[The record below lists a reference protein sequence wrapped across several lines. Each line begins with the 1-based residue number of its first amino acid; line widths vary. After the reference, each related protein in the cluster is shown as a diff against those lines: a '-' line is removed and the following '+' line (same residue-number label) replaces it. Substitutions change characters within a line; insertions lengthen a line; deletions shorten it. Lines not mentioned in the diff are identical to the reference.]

1 MYRRCMKS
9 SEKVRFVRNTFQGA
23 LFLHLYL
30 TDLLQMRGRSM
41 SCTSK
46 CEFRS
51 KYAEIFLNCGVR
63 KQEMAF
69 SKAQTQAIMHKDGP
83 MMVLAGPG
91 SGKTTVITHRV
102 QYLTKEYGI
111 DPGDILV
118 ITFTRAAAEEMRER
132 YEALTGGGS
141 RVTFGTFHS
150 IFFRILKLAYRYTA
164 DNIVREEQQMQF
176 VRELAQAG
184 GLEPEDEN
192 EFAASILSEI
202 SSVKGER
209 IALEH
214 YYSKNCPD
222 AVFRQLYAGYEE
234 KMRRAG
240 LIDFDD
246 MMVLC
251 LELFTERKDILSAWQ
266 RRYRYIL
273 IDEFQD
279 INRLQYEIV
288 RMLAKPE
295 DNLFIVG
302 DDDQSIYRFRGA
314 KPEIMLG
321 FERDYPGAGRILL
334 DVNYRSTE
342 EIVAPAL
349 RLIGEN
355 QKRFSK
361 AIHTTGR
368 HGKNVITKLWQ
379 DPGEENLAIAREIQL
394 YLQSGVRPGDIAVLY
409 RTNAGPRFLMEKL
422 MEYNLP
428 FRTRDTV
435 PNLYEH
441 WISRNILTYIRIAMG
456 SRAREDILQVI
467 NRPKRYISRD
477 AMPDE
482 TVSFEKMKAFYAE
495 KDWIAERI
503 ESLEGDLRAI
513 ARMSPLAAVNYIRQ
527 GMGYDEYLIEYAA
540 FRRMRPEELLE
551 TADELKES
559 AAGFKTFD
567 EWFAHIEAYKE
578 ELLRQAAQRRTE
590 TDAITLATMHSAKG
604 LEFPN
609 VYICGMEE
617 TIFPGASAVFGDDP
631 SELEEE
637 RRLCYVG
644 ITRAM
649 KKLTLTSA
657 NQRMRNGE
665 MNFNRPSRFINE
677 IPRHLVKQT
686 YGAVLKP
693 ETESKPTEFSRTKAS
708 LYTKDRKNP
717 FANNPYIQKGMGSA
731 SPAGAPDYQVG
742 DRVSHT
748 KFGQGIVRSLTKLTN
763 DYEVVI
769 EFDGFGQRKLRS
781 SFAKL
786 TKL

>member
-30 TDLLQMRGRSM
+30 TDLLQMRGRRM

-482 TVSFEKMKAFYAE
+482 TVSFERMKVFYAE

-567 EWFAHIEAYKE
+567 EWFAYIEAYKE

-604 LEFPN
+604 LEFPI
-609 VYICGMEE
+609 VYILDANEGITPHSRAMLDE
-617 TIFPGASAVFGDDP
+617 DM
-631 SELEEE
+631 EEE
-637 RRLCYVG
+637 RRLFYVAM
-644 ITRAM
+644 TRAKTRLHVYAVRERYH
-649 KKLTLTSA
+649 KKA
-657 NQRMRNGE
+657 E
-665 MNFNRPSRFINE
+665 VSRFVWE
-677 IPRHLVKQT
+677 YLGRD
-686 YGAVLKP
+686 GD
-693 ETESKPTEFSRTKAS
+693 SR
-708 LYTKDRKNP
+708 
-717 FANNPYIQKGMGSA
+717 
-731 SPAGAPDYQVG
+731 
-742 DRVSHT
+742 
-748 KFGQGIVRSLTKLTN
+748 
-763 DYEVVI
+763 
-769 EFDGFGQRKLRS
+769 
-781 SFAKL
+781 
-786 TKL
+786 

>member
-30 TDLLQMRGRSM
+30 TDLLQMRGRRM

-111 DPGDILV
+111 DPGDLLV

-192 EFAASILSEI
+192 EFAASILSER

-209 IALEH
+209 SALEH

-604 LEFPN
+604 LEFPI
-609 VYICGMEE
+609 VYILDANEGITPHSRAMLDE
-617 TIFPGASAVFGDDP
+617 DM
-631 SELEEE
+631 EEE
-637 RRLCYVG
+637 RRLFYVAM
-644 ITRAM
+644 TRAKTRLHVYAVRERYH
-649 KKLTLTSA
+649 KKA
-657 NQRMRNGE
+657 E
-665 MNFNRPSRFINE
+665 VSRFVWE
-677 IPRHLVKQT
+677 YLGRD
-686 YGAVLKP
+686 GD
-693 ETESKPTEFSRTKAS
+693 SR
-708 LYTKDRKNP
+708 
-717 FANNPYIQKGMGSA
+717 
-731 SPAGAPDYQVG
+731 
-742 DRVSHT
+742 
-748 KFGQGIVRSLTKLTN
+748 
-763 DYEVVI
+763 
-769 EFDGFGQRKLRS
+769 
-781 SFAKL
+781 
-786 TKL
+786 

>member
-30 TDLLQMRGRSM
+30 TDLLQMRGRRM

-222 AVFRQLYAGYEE
+222 AVFRQLYAGYED

-279 INRLQYEIV
+279 INRLEYEIV

-302 DDDQSIYRFRGA
+302 DDDQSIDRFRGA

-604 LEFPN
+604 LEFPI
-609 VYICGMEE
+609 VYILDANEGITPHSRAMLDE
-617 TIFPGASAVFGDDP
+617 DM
-631 SELEEE
+631 EEE
-637 RRLCYVG
+637 RRLFYVAM
-644 ITRAM
+644 TRAKTRLHVYAVRERYH
-649 KKLTLTSA
+649 KKA
-657 NQRMRNGE
+657 E
-665 MNFNRPSRFINE
+665 VSRFVWE
-677 IPRHLVKQT
+677 YLGRD
-686 YGAVLKP
+686 GD
-693 ETESKPTEFSRTKAS
+693 SR
-708 LYTKDRKNP
+708 
-717 FANNPYIQKGMGSA
+717 
-731 SPAGAPDYQVG
+731 
-742 DRVSHT
+742 
-748 KFGQGIVRSLTKLTN
+748 
-763 DYEVVI
+763 
-769 EFDGFGQRKLRS
+769 
-781 SFAKL
+781 
-786 TKL
+786 

>member
-482 TVSFEKMKAFYAE
+482 TVSFEKMKTFYAE

-604 LEFPN
+604 LEFPI
-609 VYICGMEE
+609 VYILDANEGITPHSRAMLDE
-617 TIFPGASAVFGDDP
+617 DM
-631 SELEEE
+631 EEE
-637 RRLCYVG
+637 RRLFYVAM
-644 ITRAM
+644 TRAKTRLHVYAVRERYH
-649 KKLTLTSA
+649 KKA
-657 NQRMRNGE
+657 E
-665 MNFNRPSRFINE
+665 VSRFVWE
-677 IPRHLVKQT
+677 YLGR
-686 YGAVLKP
+686 
-693 ETESKPTEFSRTKAS
+693 ES
-708 LYTKDRKNP
+708 
-717 FANNPYIQKGMGSA
+717 
-731 SPAGAPDYQVG
+731 
-742 DRVSHT
+742 
-748 KFGQGIVRSLTKLTN
+748 
-763 DYEVVI
+763 
-769 EFDGFGQRKLRS
+769 
-781 SFAKL
+781 
-786 TKL
+786 

>member
-30 TDLLQMRGRSM
+30 TDLLQMRGRRM

-482 TVSFEKMKAFYAE
+482 TVSFERMKVFYAE

-567 EWFAHIEAYKE
+567 EWFAHIDAYKE

-604 LEFPN
+604 LEFPI
-609 VYICGMEE
+609 VYILDANECITPHSRAMLDE
-617 TIFPGASAVFGDDP
+617 DM
-631 SELEEE
+631 EEE
-637 RRLCYVG
+637 RRLFYVAM
-644 ITRAM
+644 TRAKTRLHVYAVRERYH
-649 KKLTLTSA
+649 KKA
-657 NQRMRNGE
+657 E
-665 MNFNRPSRFINE
+665 VSRFVWE
-677 IPRHLVKQT
+677 YLGRD
-686 YGAVLKP
+686 GD
-693 ETESKPTEFSRTKAS
+693 SR
-708 LYTKDRKNP
+708 
-717 FANNPYIQKGMGSA
+717 
-731 SPAGAPDYQVG
+731 
-742 DRVSHT
+742 
-748 KFGQGIVRSLTKLTN
+748 
-763 DYEVVI
+763 
-769 EFDGFGQRKLRS
+769 
-781 SFAKL
+781 
-786 TKL
+786 

>member
-30 TDLLQMRGRSM
+30 TDLLQMRGRRM

-234 KMRRAG
+234 KMRRTG

-567 EWFAHIEAYKE
+567 EWFAHIDAYKE

-604 LEFPN
+604 LEFPI
-609 VYICGMEE
+609 VYILDANEGITPHSRAMLDE
-617 TIFPGASAVFGDDP
+617 DM
-631 SELEEE
+631 EEE
-637 RRLCYVG
+637 RRLFYVAM
-644 ITRAM
+644 TRAKTRLHVYAVRERYH
-649 KKLTLTSA
+649 KKA
-657 NQRMRNGE
+657 E
-665 MNFNRPSRFINE
+665 VSRFVWE
-677 IPRHLVKQT
+677 YLGRD
-686 YGAVLKP
+686 GD
-693 ETESKPTEFSRTKAS
+693 SR
-708 LYTKDRKNP
+708 
-717 FANNPYIQKGMGSA
+717 
-731 SPAGAPDYQVG
+731 
-742 DRVSHT
+742 
-748 KFGQGIVRSLTKLTN
+748 
-763 DYEVVI
+763 
-769 EFDGFGQRKLRS
+769 
-781 SFAKL
+781 
-786 TKL
+786 

>member
-30 TDLLQMRGRSM
+30 TDLLQMRGRRM

-150 IFFRILKLAYRYTA
+150 LFFRILKLAYRYTA
-164 DNIVREEQQMQF
+164 DNIVREDQQMQF

-604 LEFPN
+604 LEFPI
-609 VYICGMEE
+609 VYILDANEGITPHSRAMLDE
-617 TIFPGASAVFGDDP
+617 DM
-631 SELEEE
+631 EEE
-637 RRLCYVG
+637 RRLFYVAM
-644 ITRAM
+644 TRAKTRLHVYAVRERYH
-649 KKLTLTSA
+649 KKA
-657 NQRMRNGE
+657 E
-665 MNFNRPSRFINE
+665 VSRFVWE
-677 IPRHLVKQT
+677 YLGRD
-686 YGAVLKP
+686 GD
-693 ETESKPTEFSRTKAS
+693 SR
-708 LYTKDRKNP
+708 
-717 FANNPYIQKGMGSA
+717 
-731 SPAGAPDYQVG
+731 
-742 DRVSHT
+742 
-748 KFGQGIVRSLTKLTN
+748 
-763 DYEVVI
+763 
-769 EFDGFGQRKLRS
+769 
-781 SFAKL
+781 
-786 TKL
+786 

>member
-30 TDLLQMRGRSM
+30 TDLLQMRGRRM

-46 CEFRS
+46 YEFRS

-111 DPGDILV
+111 DPGIFCDYLYPGSS
-118 ITFTRAAAEEMRER
+118 RGDAER

-141 RVTFGTFHS
+141 ESPSVLFIRS
-150 IFFRILKLAYRYTA
+150 FRILKLAYRYTA

-288 RMLAKPE
+288 R
-295 DNLFIVG
+295 
-302 DDDQSIYRFRGA
+302 
-314 KPEIMLG
+314 
-321 FERDYPGAGRILL
+321 
-334 DVNYRSTE
+334 
-342 EIVAPAL
+342 
-349 RLIGEN
+349 
-355 QKRFSK
+355 
-361 AIHTTGR
+361 
-368 HGKNVITKLWQ
+368 
-379 DPGEENLAIAREIQL
+379 
-394 YLQSGVRPGDIAVLY
+394 
-409 RTNAGPRFLMEKL
+409 
-422 MEYNLP
+422 
-428 FRTRDTV
+428 
-435 PNLYEH
+435 
-441 WISRNILTYIRIAMG
+441 
-456 SRAREDILQVI
+456 
-467 NRPKRYISRD
+467 
-477 AMPDE
+477 
-482 TVSFEKMKAFYAE
+482 
-495 KDWIAERI
+495 
-503 ESLEGDLRAI
+503 
-513 ARMSPLAAVNYIRQ
+513 
-527 GMGYDEYLIEYAA
+527 
-540 FRRMRPEELLE
+540 
-551 TADELKES
+551 
-559 AAGFKTFD
+559 
-567 EWFAHIEAYKE
+567 
-578 ELLRQAAQRRTE
+578 
-590 TDAITLATMHSAKG
+590 
-604 LEFPN
+604 
-609 VYICGMEE
+609 C
-617 TIFPGASAVFGDDP
+617 
-631 SELEEE
+631 
-637 RRLCYVG
+637 
-644 ITRAM
+644 
-649 KKLTLTSA
+649 
-657 NQRMRNGE
+657 
-665 MNFNRPSRFINE
+665 
-677 IPRHLVKQT
+677 
-686 YGAVLKP
+686 
-693 ETESKPTEFSRTKAS
+693 
-708 LYTKDRKNP
+708 
-717 FANNPYIQKGMGSA
+717 
-731 SPAGAPDYQVG
+731 
-742 DRVSHT
+742 
-748 KFGQGIVRSLTKLTN
+748 
-763 DYEVVI
+763 
-769 EFDGFGQRKLRS
+769 
-781 SFAKL
+781 
-786 TKL
+786 

>member
-30 TDLLQMRGRSM
+30 TDLLQMRGRRM

-132 YEALTGGGS
+132 YEALIGGGS

-604 LEFPN
+604 LEFPI
-609 VYICGMEE
+609 VYILDANEGITPHSRAMLDE
-617 TIFPGASAVFGDDP
+617 DM
-631 SELEEE
+631 EEE
-637 RRLCYVG
+637 RRLFYVAM
-644 ITRAM
+644 TRAKTRLHVYAVRERYH
-649 KKLTLTSA
+649 KKA
-657 NQRMRNGE
+657 E
-665 MNFNRPSRFINE
+665 VSRFVWE
-677 IPRHLVKQT
+677 YLGR
-686 YGAVLKP
+686 
-693 ETESKPTEFSRTKAS
+693 ES
-708 LYTKDRKNP
+708 
-717 FANNPYIQKGMGSA
+717 
-731 SPAGAPDYQVG
+731 
-742 DRVSHT
+742 
-748 KFGQGIVRSLTKLTN
+748 
-763 DYEVVI
+763 
-769 EFDGFGQRKLRS
+769 
-781 SFAKL
+781 
-786 TKL
+786 

>member
-30 TDLLQMRGRSM
+30 TDLLQMRGRRM

-118 ITFTRAAAEEMRER
+118 ITFTRAAAGEMRER

-234 KMRRAG
+234 KMRRTG

-604 LEFPN
+604 LEFPI
-609 VYICGMEE
+609 VYILDANEGITPHSRAMLDE
-617 TIFPGASAVFGDDP
+617 DM
-631 SELEEE
+631 EEE
-637 RRLCYVG
+637 RRLFYVAM
-644 ITRAM
+644 TRAKTRLHVYAVRERYH
-649 KKLTLTSA
+649 KKA
-657 NQRMRNGE
+657 E
-665 MNFNRPSRFINE
+665 VSRFVWE
-677 IPRHLVKQT
+677 YLGR
-686 YGAVLKP
+686 
-693 ETESKPTEFSRTKAS
+693 ES
-708 LYTKDRKNP
+708 
-717 FANNPYIQKGMGSA
+717 
-731 SPAGAPDYQVG
+731 
-742 DRVSHT
+742 
-748 KFGQGIVRSLTKLTN
+748 
-763 DYEVVI
+763 
-769 EFDGFGQRKLRS
+769 
-781 SFAKL
+781 
-786 TKL
+786 

>member
-30 TDLLQMRGRSM
+30 TDLLQMRGRRM

-222 AVFRQLYAGYEE
+222 TVFRQLYAGYEE

-604 LEFPN
+604 LEFPI
-609 VYICGMEE
+609 VYILDANEGITPHSRAMLDE
-617 TIFPGASAVFGDDP
+617 DM
-631 SELEEE
+631 EEE
-637 RRLCYVG
+637 RRLFYVAM
-644 ITRAM
+644 TRAKTRLHVYAVRERYH
-649 KKLTLTSA
+649 KKA
-657 NQRMRNGE
+657 E
-665 MNFNRPSRFINE
+665 VSRFVWE
-677 IPRHLVKQT
+677 YLGRD
-686 YGAVLKP
+686 GD
-693 ETESKPTEFSRTKAS
+693 SR
-708 LYTKDRKNP
+708 
-717 FANNPYIQKGMGSA
+717 
-731 SPAGAPDYQVG
+731 
-742 DRVSHT
+742 
-748 KFGQGIVRSLTKLTN
+748 
-763 DYEVVI
+763 
-769 EFDGFGQRKLRS
+769 
-781 SFAKL
+781 
-786 TKL
+786 

>member
-9 SEKVRFVRNTFQGA
+9 SEKVRFVKNTFQGA

-176 VRELAQAG
+176 VRELAQTG

-222 AVFRQLYAGYEE
+222 TVFRQLYAGYEE

-456 SRAREDILQVI
+456 SRVREDILQVI

-604 LEFPN
+604 LEFPI
-609 VYICGMEE
+609 VYILDANEGITPHSRAMLDE
-617 TIFPGASAVFGDDP
+617 DM
-631 SELEEE
+631 EEE
-637 RRLCYVG
+637 RRLFYVAM
-644 ITRAM
+644 TRAKTRLHVYAVRERYH
-649 KKLTLTSA
+649 KKA
-657 NQRMRNGE
+657 E
-665 MNFNRPSRFINE
+665 VSRFVWE
-677 IPRHLVKQT
+677 YLGRD
-686 YGAVLKP
+686 GD
-693 ETESKPTEFSRTKAS
+693 SR
-708 LYTKDRKNP
+708 
-717 FANNPYIQKGMGSA
+717 
-731 SPAGAPDYQVG
+731 
-742 DRVSHT
+742 
-748 KFGQGIVRSLTKLTN
+748 
-763 DYEVVI
+763 
-769 EFDGFGQRKLRS
+769 
-781 SFAKL
+781 
-786 TKL
+786 

>member
-30 TDLLQMRGRSM
+30 TDLLQMRGRRM

-482 TVSFEKMKAFYAE
+482 MVSFERMKAFYAE

-527 GMGYDEYLIEYAA
+527 GIGYDEYLIEYAA

-559 AAGFKTFD
+559 AAGFRTFD
-567 EWFAHIEAYKE
+567 EWFAHIDAYKE

-604 LEFPN
+604 LEFPI
-609 VYICGMEE
+609 VYILDANEGITPHSRAMLDE
-617 TIFPGASAVFGDDP
+617 DM
-631 SELEEE
+631 EEE
-637 RRLCYVG
+637 RRLFYVAM
-644 ITRAM
+644 TRAKTRLHVYAVRERYH
-649 KKLTLTSA
+649 KKA
-657 NQRMRNGE
+657 E
-665 MNFNRPSRFINE
+665 VSRFVWE
-677 IPRHLVKQT
+677 YLGRD
-686 YGAVLKP
+686 GD
-693 ETESKPTEFSRTKAS
+693 SR
-708 LYTKDRKNP
+708 
-717 FANNPYIQKGMGSA
+717 
-731 SPAGAPDYQVG
+731 
-742 DRVSHT
+742 
-748 KFGQGIVRSLTKLTN
+748 
-763 DYEVVI
+763 
-769 EFDGFGQRKLRS
+769 
-781 SFAKL
+781 
-786 TKL
+786 

>member
-30 TDLLQMRGRSM
+30 TDLLQMRGRRM

-51 KYAEIFLNCGVR
+51 KYAEIFLNGGVR

-176 VRELAQAG
+176 VRELAQTG

-334 DVNYRSTE
+334 DMNYRSTE

-527 GMGYDEYLIEYAA
+527 GIGYDEYLIEYAA

-604 LEFPN
+604 LEFPI
-609 VYICGMEE
+609 VYILDANEGITPHSRAMLDE
-617 TIFPGASAVFGDDP
+617 DM
-631 SELEEE
+631 EEE
-637 RRLCYVG
+637 RRLFYVAM
-644 ITRAM
+644 TRAKTRLHVYAVRERYH
-649 KKLTLTSA
+649 KKA
-657 NQRMRNGE
+657 E
-665 MNFNRPSRFINE
+665 VSRFVWE
-677 IPRHLVKQT
+677 YLGRD
-686 YGAVLKP
+686 G
-693 ETESKPTEFSRTKAS
+693 ESR
-708 LYTKDRKNP
+708 
-717 FANNPYIQKGMGSA
+717 
-731 SPAGAPDYQVG
+731 
-742 DRVSHT
+742 
-748 KFGQGIVRSLTKLTN
+748 
-763 DYEVVI
+763 
-769 EFDGFGQRKLRS
+769 
-781 SFAKL
+781 
-786 TKL
+786 

>member
-30 TDLLQMRGRSM
+30 TDLLQMRGRRM

-51 KYAEIFLNCGVR
+51 KCAEIFLNCGVR

-477 AMPDE
+477 AMPNE
-482 TVSFEKMKAFYAE
+482 TVSFEKMKAFYVE

-527 GMGYDEYLIEYAA
+527 GMGYDEYLIEYAT

-604 LEFPN
+604 LEFPI
-609 VYICGMEE
+609 VYILDANEGITPHSRAMLDE
-617 TIFPGASAVFGDDP
+617 DM
-631 SELEEE
+631 EEE
-637 RRLCYVG
+637 RRLFYVAM
-644 ITRAM
+644 TRAKTRLHVYAVRERYH
-649 KKLTLTSA
+649 KKA
-657 NQRMRNGE
+657 E
-665 MNFNRPSRFINE
+665 VSRFVWE
-677 IPRHLVKQT
+677 YLGRD
-686 YGAVLKP
+686 GD
-693 ETESKPTEFSRTKAS
+693 SR
-708 LYTKDRKNP
+708 
-717 FANNPYIQKGMGSA
+717 
-731 SPAGAPDYQVG
+731 
-742 DRVSHT
+742 
-748 KFGQGIVRSLTKLTN
+748 
-763 DYEVVI
+763 
-769 EFDGFGQRKLRS
+769 
-781 SFAKL
+781 
-786 TKL
+786 

>member
-30 TDLLQMRGRSM
+30 TDLLQMRGRRM

-251 LELFTERKDILSAWQ
+251 LELFTERKDILFAWQ

-321 FERDYPGAGRILL
+321 FERDYPGTGRILL

-604 LEFPN
+604 LEFPI
-609 VYICGMEE
+609 VYILDANEGITPHSRAMLDE
-617 TIFPGASAVFGDDP
+617 DM
-631 SELEEE
+631 EEE
-637 RRLCYVG
+637 RRLFYVAM
-644 ITRAM
+644 TRAKTRLHVYAVRERYH
-649 KKLTLTSA
+649 KKA
-657 NQRMRNGE
+657 E
-665 MNFNRPSRFINE
+665 VSRFVWE
-677 IPRHLVKQT
+677 YLGRD
-686 YGAVLKP
+686 GD
-693 ETESKPTEFSRTKAS
+693 SR
-708 LYTKDRKNP
+708 
-717 FANNPYIQKGMGSA
+717 
-731 SPAGAPDYQVG
+731 
-742 DRVSHT
+742 
-748 KFGQGIVRSLTKLTN
+748 
-763 DYEVVI
+763 
-769 EFDGFGQRKLRS
+769 
-781 SFAKL
+781 
-786 TKL
+786 

>member
-9 SEKVRFVRNTFQGA
+9 NEKVRFVRNTFQGA

-30 TDLLQMRGRSM
+30 TDLLQMRGRRM

-222 AVFRQLYAGYEE
+222 TVFRQLYAGYEE

-441 WISRNILTYIRIAMG
+441 WISRNILTYIRIALG

-477 AMPDE
+477 VMPDE

-604 LEFPN
+604 LEFPI
-609 VYICGMEE
+609 VYILDANEGITPHSRAMLDE
-617 TIFPGASAVFGDDP
+617 DM
-631 SELEEE
+631 EEE
-637 RRLCYVG
+637 RRLFYVAM
-644 ITRAM
+644 TRAKTRLHVYAVRERYH
-649 KKLTLTSA
+649 KKA
-657 NQRMRNGE
+657 E
-665 MNFNRPSRFINE
+665 VSRFVWE
-677 IPRHLVKQT
+677 YLGRD
-686 YGAVLKP
+686 GD
-693 ETESKPTEFSRTKAS
+693 SR
-708 LYTKDRKNP
+708 
-717 FANNPYIQKGMGSA
+717 
-731 SPAGAPDYQVG
+731 
-742 DRVSHT
+742 
-748 KFGQGIVRSLTKLTN
+748 
-763 DYEVVI
+763 
-769 EFDGFGQRKLRS
+769 
-781 SFAKL
+781 
-786 TKL
+786 

>member
-30 TDLLQMRGRSM
+30 TDLLQMRGRRM

-422 MEYNLP
+422 MEYNLS

-604 LEFPN
+604 LEFPI
-609 VYICGMEE
+609 VYILDANEGITPHSRAMLDE
-617 TIFPGASAVFGDDP
+617 DM
-631 SELEEE
+631 EEE
-637 RRLCYVG
+637 RRLFYVAM
-644 ITRAM
+644 TRAKTRLHVYAVRERYH
-649 KKLTLTSA
+649 KKA
-657 NQRMRNGE
+657 E
-665 MNFNRPSRFINE
+665 VSRFVWE
-677 IPRHLVKQT
+677 YLGR
-686 YGAVLKP
+686 
-693 ETESKPTEFSRTKAS
+693 ES
-708 LYTKDRKNP
+708 
-717 FANNPYIQKGMGSA
+717 
-731 SPAGAPDYQVG
+731 
-742 DRVSHT
+742 
-748 KFGQGIVRSLTKLTN
+748 
-763 DYEVVI
+763 
-769 EFDGFGQRKLRS
+769 
-781 SFAKL
+781 
-786 TKL
+786 

>member
-30 TDLLQMRGRSM
+30 TDLLQMRGRRM

-342 EIVAPAL
+342 EIVVPAL

-604 LEFPN
+604 LEFPI
-609 VYICGMEE
+609 VYILDANEGITPHSRAMLDE
-617 TIFPGASAVFGDDP
+617 DM
-631 SELEEE
+631 EEE
-637 RRLCYVG
+637 RRLFYVAM
-644 ITRAM
+644 TRAKTRLHVYAVRERYH
-649 KKLTLTSA
+649 KKA
-657 NQRMRNGE
+657 E
-665 MNFNRPSRFINE
+665 VSRFVWE
-677 IPRHLVKQT
+677 YLGRD
-686 YGAVLKP
+686 GD
-693 ETESKPTEFSRTKAS
+693 SR
-708 LYTKDRKNP
+708 
-717 FANNPYIQKGMGSA
+717 
-731 SPAGAPDYQVG
+731 
-742 DRVSHT
+742 
-748 KFGQGIVRSLTKLTN
+748 
-763 DYEVVI
+763 
-769 EFDGFGQRKLRS
+769 
-781 SFAKL
+781 
-786 TKL
+786 

>member
-30 TDLLQMRGRSM
+30 TDLLQMRGRRM

-176 VRELAQAG
+176 VRELAQTG

-334 DVNYRSTE
+334 DMNYRSTE

-482 TVSFEKMKAFYAE
+482 TVSFERMKVFYAE

-567 EWFAHIEAYKE
+567 EWITHIETYKE

-604 LEFPN
+604 LEFPI
-609 VYICGMEE
+609 VYILDANEGITPHSRAMLDE
-617 TIFPGASAVFGDDP
+617 DM
-631 SELEEE
+631 EEE
-637 RRLCYVG
+637 RRLFYVAM
-644 ITRAM
+644 TRAKTRLHVYAVRERYH
-649 KKLTLTSA
+649 KKA
-657 NQRMRNGE
+657 E
-665 MNFNRPSRFINE
+665 VSRFVWE
-677 IPRHLVKQT
+677 YLGR
-686 YGAVLKP
+686 
-693 ETESKPTEFSRTKAS
+693 ES
-708 LYTKDRKNP
+708 
-717 FANNPYIQKGMGSA
+717 
-731 SPAGAPDYQVG
+731 
-742 DRVSHT
+742 
-748 KFGQGIVRSLTKLTN
+748 
-763 DYEVVI
+763 
-769 EFDGFGQRKLRS
+769 
-781 SFAKL
+781 
-786 TKL
+786 

>member
-30 TDLLQMRGRSM
+30 TDLLQMRGRRM

-234 KMRRAG
+234 KMRRTG

-567 EWFAHIEAYKE
+567 EWFAHIDAYKE

-604 LEFPN
+604 LEFPI
-609 VYICGMEE
+609 VYILDANEGITPHSRAMLDE
-617 TIFPGASAVFGDDP
+617 DM
-631 SELEEE
+631 EEE
-637 RRLCYVG
+637 RRLFYVAM
-644 ITRAM
+644 TRAKTRLHVYAVRERYH
-649 KKLTLTSA
+649 KKA
-657 NQRMRNGE
+657 E
-665 MNFNRPSRFINE
+665 VSRFVWE
-677 IPRHLVKQT
+677 YLGR
-686 YGAVLKP
+686 
-693 ETESKPTEFSRTKAS
+693 ES
-708 LYTKDRKNP
+708 
-717 FANNPYIQKGMGSA
+717 
-731 SPAGAPDYQVG
+731 
-742 DRVSHT
+742 
-748 KFGQGIVRSLTKLTN
+748 
-763 DYEVVI
+763 
-769 EFDGFGQRKLRS
+769 
-781 SFAKL
+781 
-786 TKL
+786 

>member
-30 TDLLQMRGRSM
+30 TDLLQMRGRRM

-51 KYAEIFLNCGVR
+51 KYAEIFLNGGVR

-176 VRELAQAG
+176 VRELAQTG

-334 DVNYRSTE
+334 DMNYRSTE

-527 GMGYDEYLIEYAA
+527 GIGYDEYLIEYAA

-604 LEFPN
+604 LEFPI
-609 VYICGMEE
+609 VYILDANEGITPHSRAMLDE
-617 TIFPGASAVFGDDP
+617 DM
-631 SELEEE
+631 EEE
-637 RRLCYVG
+637 RRLFYVAM
-644 ITRAM
+644 TRAKTRLHVYAVRERYH
-649 KKLTLTSA
+649 KKAEVSQFVWEYLG
-657 NQRMRNGE
+657 R
-665 MNFNRPSRFINE
+665 
-677 IPRHLVKQT
+677 
-686 YGAVLKP
+686 
-693 ETESKPTEFSRTKAS
+693 ES
-708 LYTKDRKNP
+708 
-717 FANNPYIQKGMGSA
+717 
-731 SPAGAPDYQVG
+731 
-742 DRVSHT
+742 
-748 KFGQGIVRSLTKLTN
+748 
-763 DYEVVI
+763 
-769 EFDGFGQRKLRS
+769 
-781 SFAKL
+781 
-786 TKL
+786 

>member
-9 SEKVRFVRNTFQGA
+9 SEKVRFVKNTFQGA

-503 ESLEGDLRAI
+503 ESLEGALRAI

-604 LEFPN
+604 LEFPI
-609 VYICGMEE
+609 VYILDANEGITPHSRAMLDE
-617 TIFPGASAVFGDDP
+617 DM
-631 SELEEE
+631 EEE
-637 RRLCYVG
+637 RRLFYVAM
-644 ITRAM
+644 TRAKTRLHVYAVRERYH
-649 KKLTLTSA
+649 KKA
-657 NQRMRNGE
+657 E
-665 MNFNRPSRFINE
+665 VSRFVWE
-677 IPRHLVKQT
+677 YLGRD
-686 YGAVLKP
+686 GD
-693 ETESKPTEFSRTKAS
+693 SR
-708 LYTKDRKNP
+708 
-717 FANNPYIQKGMGSA
+717 
-731 SPAGAPDYQVG
+731 
-742 DRVSHT
+742 
-748 KFGQGIVRSLTKLTN
+748 
-763 DYEVVI
+763 
-769 EFDGFGQRKLRS
+769 
-781 SFAKL
+781 
-786 TKL
+786 

>member
-1 MYRRCMKS
+1 MYRRYMKS

-30 TDLLQMRGRSM
+30 TDLLQMRGRRM

-288 RMLAKPE
+288 RILAKPE

-334 DVNYRSTE
+334 DMNYRSTE

-604 LEFPN
+604 LEFPI
-609 VYICGMEE
+609 VYILDANEGITPHSRAMLDE
-617 TIFPGASAVFGDDP
+617 DM
-631 SELEEE
+631 EEE
-637 RRLCYVG
+637 RRLFYVAM
-644 ITRAM
+644 TRAKTRLHVYAVRERYH
-649 KKLTLTSA
+649 KKA
-657 NQRMRNGE
+657 E
-665 MNFNRPSRFINE
+665 VSRFVWE
-677 IPRHLVKQT
+677 YLGRD
-686 YGAVLKP
+686 GD
-693 ETESKPTEFSRTKAS
+693 SR
-708 LYTKDRKNP
+708 
-717 FANNPYIQKGMGSA
+717 
-731 SPAGAPDYQVG
+731 
-742 DRVSHT
+742 
-748 KFGQGIVRSLTKLTN
+748 
-763 DYEVVI
+763 
-769 EFDGFGQRKLRS
+769 
-781 SFAKL
+781 
-786 TKL
+786 

>member
-30 TDLLQMRGRSM
+30 TDLLQMR

-222 AVFRQLYAGYEE
+222 TVFRQLYAGYEE

-240 LIDFDD
+240 FIDFDD

-288 RMLAKPE
+288 RILAKPE

-334 DVNYRSTE
+334 DMNYRSTE

-527 GMGYDEYLIEYAA
+527 GMGYDEYLIEYAT
-540 FRRMRPEELLE
+540 FRRMRSEELLE

-604 LEFPN
+604 LEFPI
-609 VYICGMEE
+609 VYILDANEGITPHSRAMLDE
-617 TIFPGASAVFGDDP
+617 DM
-631 SELEEE
+631 EEE
-637 RRLCYVG
+637 RRLFYVAM
-644 ITRAM
+644 TRAKTRLHVYAVRERYH
-649 KKLTLTSA
+649 KKA
-657 NQRMRNGE
+657 E
-665 MNFNRPSRFINE
+665 VSRFVWE
-677 IPRHLVKQT
+677 YLGRD
-686 YGAVLKP
+686 GD
-693 ETESKPTEFSRTKAS
+693 SR
-708 LYTKDRKNP
+708 
-717 FANNPYIQKGMGSA
+717 
-731 SPAGAPDYQVG
+731 
-742 DRVSHT
+742 
-748 KFGQGIVRSLTKLTN
+748 
-763 DYEVVI
+763 
-769 EFDGFGQRKLRS
+769 
-781 SFAKL
+781 
-786 TKL
+786 

>member
-30 TDLLQMRGRSM
+30 TDLLQMRGRRM
-41 SCTSK
+41 SCISK

-222 AVFRQLYAGYEE
+222 TVFRQLYAGYEE

-456 SRAREDILQVI
+456 SRVREDILQVI

-604 LEFPN
+604 LEFPI
-609 VYICGMEE
+609 VYILDANEGITPHSRAMLDE
-617 TIFPGASAVFGDDP
+617 DM
-631 SELEEE
+631 EEE
-637 RRLCYVG
+637 RRLFYVAM
-644 ITRAM
+644 TRAKTRLHVYAVRERYH
-649 KKLTLTSA
+649 KKA
-657 NQRMRNGE
+657 E
-665 MNFNRPSRFINE
+665 VSRFVWE
-677 IPRHLVKQT
+677 YLGRD
-686 YGAVLKP
+686 GD
-693 ETESKPTEFSRTKAS
+693 SR
-708 LYTKDRKNP
+708 
-717 FANNPYIQKGMGSA
+717 
-731 SPAGAPDYQVG
+731 
-742 DRVSHT
+742 
-748 KFGQGIVRSLTKLTN
+748 
-763 DYEVVI
+763 
-769 EFDGFGQRKLRS
+769 
-781 SFAKL
+781 
-786 TKL
+786 

>member
-30 TDLLQMRGRSM
+30 TDLLQMRGRRM

-132 YEALTGGGS
+132 YEALIGGGS

-361 AIHTTGR
+361 TIHTTGR

-482 TVSFEKMKAFYAE
+482 TVSFEKMKAFYVE

-590 TDAITLATMHSAKG
+590 TDALTLATMHSAKG
-604 LEFPN
+604 LEFPI
-609 VYICGMEE
+609 VYILDANEGITPHSRAMLDE
-617 TIFPGASAVFGDDP
+617 DM
-631 SELEEE
+631 EEE
-637 RRLCYVG
+637 RRLFYVAM
-644 ITRAM
+644 TRAKTRLHVYAVRERYH
-649 KKLTLTSA
+649 KKA
-657 NQRMRNGE
+657 DV
-665 MNFNRPSRFINE
+665 SRFVWE
-677 IPRHLVKQT
+677 YLGRD
-686 YGAVLKP
+686 GD
-693 ETESKPTEFSRTKAS
+693 SR
-708 LYTKDRKNP
+708 
-717 FANNPYIQKGMGSA
+717 
-731 SPAGAPDYQVG
+731 
-742 DRVSHT
+742 
-748 KFGQGIVRSLTKLTN
+748 
-763 DYEVVI
+763 
-769 EFDGFGQRKLRS
+769 
-781 SFAKL
+781 
-786 TKL
+786 

>member
-30 TDLLQMRGRSM
+30 TDLLQMRGRRM

-118 ITFTRAAAEEMRER
+118 ITFTRASAEEMRER

-361 AIHTTGR
+361 TIHTTGR

-441 WISRNILTYIRIAMG
+441 WISRNILTYIRIALG

-477 AMPDE
+477 AMSDE

-604 LEFPN
+604 LEFPI
-609 VYICGMEE
+609 VYILDANEGITPHSRAMLDE
-617 TIFPGASAVFGDDP
+617 DM
-631 SELEEE
+631 EEE
-637 RRLCYVG
+637 RRLFYVAM
-644 ITRAM
+644 TRAKTRLHVYAVRERYH
-649 KKLTLTSA
+649 KKA
-657 NQRMRNGE
+657 E
-665 MNFNRPSRFINE
+665 VSRFVWE
-677 IPRHLVKQT
+677 YLGR
-686 YGAVLKP
+686 
-693 ETESKPTEFSRTKAS
+693 ES
-708 LYTKDRKNP
+708 
-717 FANNPYIQKGMGSA
+717 
-731 SPAGAPDYQVG
+731 
-742 DRVSHT
+742 
-748 KFGQGIVRSLTKLTN
+748 
-763 DYEVVI
+763 
-769 EFDGFGQRKLRS
+769 
-781 SFAKL
+781 
-786 TKL
+786 

>member
-30 TDLLQMRGRSM
+30 TDLLQMRGRRM

-209 IALEH
+209 ITLEH

-334 DVNYRSTE
+334 DMNYRSTE

-604 LEFPN
+604 LEFPI
-609 VYICGMEE
+609 VYILDANEGITPHSRAMLDE
-617 TIFPGASAVFGDDP
+617 DM
-631 SELEEE
+631 EEE
-637 RRLCYVG
+637 RRLFYVAM
-644 ITRAM
+644 TRAKTRLHVYAVRERYH
-649 KKLTLTSA
+649 KKA
-657 NQRMRNGE
+657 E
-665 MNFNRPSRFINE
+665 VSRFVWE
-677 IPRHLVKQT
+677 YLGRD
-686 YGAVLKP
+686 GD
-693 ETESKPTEFSRTKAS
+693 SR
-708 LYTKDRKNP
+708 
-717 FANNPYIQKGMGSA
+717 
-731 SPAGAPDYQVG
+731 
-742 DRVSHT
+742 
-748 KFGQGIVRSLTKLTN
+748 
-763 DYEVVI
+763 
-769 EFDGFGQRKLRS
+769 
-781 SFAKL
+781 
-786 TKL
+786 

>member
-1 MYRRCMKS
+1 MYRRCVKR
-9 SEKVRFVRNTFQGA
+9 SEKVRFVKNTFQGA

-30 TDLLQMRGRSM
+30 ADLLQMCGRSM

-51 KYAEIFLNCGVR
+51 KYAGIFLNCGVR

-91 SGKTTVITHRV
+91 SGKTTVITHRI

-222 AVFRQLYAGYEE
+222 TVFRQLYAGYEE

-482 TVSFEKMKAFYAE
+482 TVSFEKMKAFYAD

-604 LEFPN
+604 LEFPI
-609 VYICGMEE
+609 VYILDANEGITPHSRAMLDE
-617 TIFPGASAVFGDDP
+617 DM
-631 SELEEE
+631 EEE
-637 RRLCYVG
+637 RRLFYVAM
-644 ITRAM
+644 TRAKTRLHVYAVRERYH
-649 KKLTLTSA
+649 KKA
-657 NQRMRNGE
+657 E
-665 MNFNRPSRFINE
+665 VSRFVWE
-677 IPRHLVKQT
+677 YLGRD
-686 YGAVLKP
+686 GD
-693 ETESKPTEFSRTKAS
+693 SR
-708 LYTKDRKNP
+708 
-717 FANNPYIQKGMGSA
+717 
-731 SPAGAPDYQVG
+731 
-742 DRVSHT
+742 
-748 KFGQGIVRSLTKLTN
+748 
-763 DYEVVI
+763 
-769 EFDGFGQRKLRS
+769 
-781 SFAKL
+781 
-786 TKL
+786 

>member
-30 TDLLQMRGRSM
+30 TDLLQMRGRRM

-164 DNIVREEQQMQF
+164 DNIIREEQQMQF

-209 IALEH
+209 IELEH

-222 AVFRQLYAGYEE
+222 AVFRQLYAGYED

-266 RRYRYIL
+266 RRYQYIL

-527 GMGYDEYLIEYAA
+527 GIGYDEYLIEYAA

-604 LEFPN
+604 LEFPI
-609 VYICGMEE
+609 VYILDANEGITPHSRAMLDE
-617 TIFPGASAVFGDDP
+617 DM
-631 SELEEE
+631 EEE
-637 RRLCYVG
+637 RRLFYVAM
-644 ITRAM
+644 TRAKTRLHVYAVRERYH
-649 KKLTLTSA
+649 KKA
-657 NQRMRNGE
+657 E
-665 MNFNRPSRFINE
+665 VSRFVWE
-677 IPRHLVKQT
+677 YLGRD
-686 YGAVLKP
+686 GD
-693 ETESKPTEFSRTKAS
+693 SR
-708 LYTKDRKNP
+708 
-717 FANNPYIQKGMGSA
+717 
-731 SPAGAPDYQVG
+731 
-742 DRVSHT
+742 
-748 KFGQGIVRSLTKLTN
+748 
-763 DYEVVI
+763 
-769 EFDGFGQRKLRS
+769 
-781 SFAKL
+781 
-786 TKL
+786 

>member
-30 TDLLQMRGRSM
+30 TDLLQMRGRRM

-176 VRELAQAG
+176 VRELAQTG

-222 AVFRQLYAGYEE
+222 AVFRQLYAGYED

-266 RRYRYIL
+266 KRYRYIL

-361 AIHTTGR
+361 TIHTTGR

-477 AMPDE
+477 AMSDE

-567 EWFAHIEAYKE
+567 EWFAHIDAYKE

-604 LEFPN
+604 LEFPI
-609 VYICGMEE
+609 VYILDANEGITPHSRAMLDE
-617 TIFPGASAVFGDDP
+617 DM
-631 SELEEE
+631 EEE
-637 RRLCYVG
+637 RRLFYVAM
-644 ITRAM
+644 TRAKIRLHVYAVRERYH
-649 KKLTLTSA
+649 KKA
-657 NQRMRNGE
+657 E
-665 MNFNRPSRFINE
+665 VSRFVWE
-677 IPRHLVKQT
+677 YLGRD
-686 YGAVLKP
+686 GD
-693 ETESKPTEFSRTKAS
+693 SR
-708 LYTKDRKNP
+708 
-717 FANNPYIQKGMGSA
+717 
-731 SPAGAPDYQVG
+731 
-742 DRVSHT
+742 
-748 KFGQGIVRSLTKLTN
+748 
-763 DYEVVI
+763 
-769 EFDGFGQRKLRS
+769 
-781 SFAKL
+781 
-786 TKL
+786 